1 MQQLMRIA
9 VVGATGRVGR
19 HVVDALH
26 EGGHDVVPIARSLG
40 IDVITREGL
49 AGALSGVDA
58 VVDTATWP
66 TPDEAEATRFFTTAA
81 RNLHAAGQ
89 AAGVRRLVV
98 VSIIGTDKFGGGY
111 GKAKLAHEEAT
122 LAGPIPS
129 RVLRAAQFHEFV
141 EELVGWAT
149 QGDVATLPDMRTQLV
164 AARTVGEALADL
176 VTAPDSEFTP
186 EAATRLPEVAG
197 PREERLPEAARLLV
211 ARRGD
216 SLRIKVGSDPSDP
229 YSSVYESGA
238 LLPGPDALLAGPT
251 YAEWLEPNVPVA
263 SR

>member
-1 MQQLMRIA
+1 MQKPMRIA
-9 VVGATGRVGR
+9 VVGATGRVGH

-26 EGGHDVVPIARSLG
+26 ERGHDVVPIARSLG
-40 IDVITREGL
+40 VDVITRAGL
-49 AGALSGVDA
+49 AEALAGVDA
-58 VVDTATWP
+58 IVDAATWP

-81 RNLHAAGQ
+81 RNLHDAGQ
-89 AAGVRRLVV
+89 TAGVRRIVV

-111 GKAKLAHEEAT
+111 GKAKLAHEQAT

-186 EAATRLPEVAG
+186 EATATLPEVAG
-197 PREERLPEAARLLV
+197 PQEERLAEAARLLV

-216 SLRIKVGSDPSDP
+216 ELRIEVGSDPSDP
-229 YSSVYESGA
+229 YSTVYESGA

-251 YAEWLEPNVPVA
+251 YAEWLEANVAVA

>member
-1 MQQLMRIA
+1 MQTRMRIA
-9 VVGATGRVGR
+9 VVGATGRVGH
-19 HVVDALH
+19 HVAEVLA
-26 EGGHDVVPIARSLG
+26 ERGHQVVPIARSLG
-40 IDVITREGL
+40 VDVITREGL
-49 AGALSGVDA
+49 AEALAGADA
-58 VVDTATWP
+58 VVDASTWP

-81 RNLHAAGQ
+81 ANLHELGS
-89 AAGVRRLVV
+89 AAGVRRLVI
-98 VSIIGTDKFGGGY
+98 VSIIGTDRFEGGY
-111 GKAKLAHEEAT
+111 GKAKFAHEKAT

-149 QGDVATLPDMRTQLV
+149 RDDVATLPDMRTQLV

-186 EAATRLPEVAG
+186 GAAGTLLEVAG

-216 SLRIKVGSDPSDP
+216 DLRIEVGSDPNDP
-229 YSSVYESGA
+229 YSTVAASGA
-238 LLPGPDALLAGPT
+238 LLPGPDATLGGPT
-251 YAEWLEPNVPVA
+251 YAEWLEANVPVA

>member
-1 MQQLMRIA
+1 
-9 VVGATGRVGR
+9 GANAI
-19 HVVDALH
+19 VDA
-26 EGGHDVVPIARSLG
+26 
-40 IDVITREGL
+40 
-49 AGALSGVDA
+49 
-58 VVDTATWP
+58 ATWP
-66 TPDEAEATRFFTTAA
+66 TPDEDAATRFFTTAA
-81 RNLHAAGQ
+81 HNLHEIGW
-89 AAGVRRLVV
+89 AAGVRRLVM
-98 VSIIGTDKFGGGY
+98 VSIIGADHFGGGY
-111 GKAKLAHEEAT
+111 GKAKIAHEQAT
-122 LAGPIPS
+122 LTGPIPS

-186 EAATRLPEVAG
+186 EAAATLPEIAG

-216 SLRIKVGSDPSDP
+216 NLRIEVGRDPYDP
-229 YSSVYESGA
+229 YSTVYESGA
-238 LLPGPDALLAGPT
+238 LLPGPDATLAGRT
-251 YAEWLEPNVPVA
+251 YAEWLEANVAAA

>member
-1 MQQLMRIA
+1 MQKPMRIA

-26 EGGHDVVPIARSLG
+26 ERGHDVVPIARSLG
-40 IDVITREGL
+40 VDVITREGL
-49 AGALSGVDA
+49 AEALSGVDGI
-58 VVDTATWP
+58 VDTATWP

-81 RNLHAAGQ
+81 RNLHDAGR

-141 EELVGWAT
+141 EELVGWST
-149 QGDVATLPDMRTQLV
+149 QGAVATLPDMRTQLV
-164 AARTVGEALADL
+164 AARTVAEALADL

-186 EAATRLPEVAG
+186 EAAARIPEVAG
-197 PREERLPEAARLLV
+197 PQEERLPEAARLLI

-216 SLRIKVGSDPSDP
+216 ALRIDVGSDPSDP
-229 YSSVYESGA
+229 YSTVYESGA

-251 YAEWLEPNVPVA
+251 YAEWLEANVAVA

>member
-1 MQQLMRIA
+1 
-9 VVGATGRVGR
+9 
-19 HVVDALH
+19 
-26 EGGHDVVPIARSLG
+26 
-40 IDVITREGL
+40 
-49 AGALSGVDA
+49 
-58 VVDTATWP
+58 
-66 TPDEAEATRFFTTAA
+66 
-81 RNLHAAGQ
+81 
-89 AAGVRRLVV
+89 
-98 VSIIGTDKFGGGY
+98 
-111 GKAKLAHEEAT
+111 
-122 LAGPIPS
+122 
-129 RVLRAAQFHEFV
+129 VLRAAQFHEFV

-197 PREERLPEAARLLV
+197 PQEERLPEAARLLV

-216 SLRIKVGSDPSDP
+216 SLRIEVGSDPSDP

-251 YAEWLEPNVPVA
+251 YAEWLEANVPVA